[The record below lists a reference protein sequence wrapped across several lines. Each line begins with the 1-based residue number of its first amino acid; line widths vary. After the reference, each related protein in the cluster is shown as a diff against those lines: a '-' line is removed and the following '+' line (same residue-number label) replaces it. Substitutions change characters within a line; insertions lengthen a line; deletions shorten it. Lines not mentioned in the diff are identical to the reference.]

1 MNFFIQREYFELI
14 CRTFISLYTE
24 KKVQDLICNNFHSE
38 IAVNLINKHIE
49 VNEKIIEWKDFRLN
63 ILQ

>member
-1 MNFFIQREYFELI
+1 MDSWLGPISNQTVIEMNFFIQREYFELI

-38 IAVNLINKHIE
+38 IASKFD
-49 VNEKIIEWKDFRLN
+49 K
-63 ILQ
+63 